1 MSDMRLGL
9 LSSTMPIKVGE
20 SGSPSRSRSPPL
32 DPVAPFAARMSWVA
46 GGPPAAAAELSA
58 SESDENGQGW
68 DGWADGDTTMA
79 GVSAALDFPAIDFPA
94 TLIDG
99 PEDEADRRPP
109 EVPVALRALHA
120 KENKLMTQKTE
131 RAQLDQEA
139 ASASASELPETLDM
153 MIDRIYG
160 SALRSAAVRLWKEA
174 HEHWPL
180 SIGDSPA
187 ALHAFA
193 NGDGKTFQRADII

>member
-1 MSDMRLGL
+1 
-9 LSSTMPIKVGE
+9 
-20 SGSPSRSRSPPL
+20 
-32 DPVAPFAARMSWVA
+32 
-46 GGPPAAAAELSA
+46 
-58 SESDENGQGW
+58 
-68 DGWADGDTTMA
+68 MA

-131 RAQLDQEA
+131 RAVQC
-139 ASASASELPETLDM
+139 SATLDM
-153 MIDRIYG
+153 MIDRIRG
-160 SALRSAAVRLWKEA
+160 DALRSAAVRLWKEA

>member
-1 MSDMRLGL
+1 
-9 LSSTMPIKVGE
+9 
-20 SGSPSRSRSPPL
+20 
-32 DPVAPFAARMSWVA
+32 
-46 GGPPAAAAELSA
+46 
-58 SESDENGQGW
+58 
-68 DGWADGDTTMA
+68 MA

-131 RAQLDQEA
+131 RAQLDQEG
-139 ASASASELPETLDM
+139 ASASASEETLDM

>member
-20 SGSPSRSRSPPL
+20 SGSPSRSRSPP
-32 DPVAPFAARMSWVA
+32 PVAPFAPCGLGWR
-46 GGPPAAAAELSA
+46 PPAAAAELSA

-131 RAQLDQEA
+131 RAQLDQEG
-139 ASASASELPETLDM
+139 ASASASEETLDM

-174 HEHWPL
+174 HEHWPM

>member
-1 MSDMRLGL
+1 
-9 LSSTMPIKVGE
+9 
-20 SGSPSRSRSPPL
+20 
-32 DPVAPFAARMSWVA
+32 
-46 GGPPAAAAELSA
+46 
-58 SESDENGQGW
+58 
-68 DGWADGDTTMA
+68 MA

-131 RAQLDQEA
+131 RAQLDQEG
-139 ASASASELPETLDM
+139 ASASEETLE
-153 MIDRIYG
+153 DRIYG

-174 HEHWPL
+174 HEHWPM

-193 NGDGKTFQRADII
+193 YGDGKTFRGDEII

>member
-9 LSSTMPIKVGE
+9 LSPTMPIKVSE

-32 DPVAPFAARMSWVA
+32 VAPFAPCGLGWR
-46 GGPPAAAAELSA
+46 PPAAAAELSA

-131 RAQLDQEA
+131 RAVQC
-139 ASASASELPETLDM
+139 SATLDM
-153 MIDRIYG
+153 MIDRIRG
-160 SALRSAAVRLWKEA
+160 DALRSAAVRLWKEA
-174 HEHWPL
+174 HEHWPM